1 MILLFPLL
9 LMVGGCRL
17 GAHQDGER
25 QSWACDNC
33 LDSRQRNTVEPHGQ
47 EKIRKILR
55 SRCLDGVATTNIVK
69 MLNPKTLRPE
79 TYMVTLTRPCC
90 GVPSS
95 GVRDDESDTHTVRG
109 T

>member
-25 QSWACDNC
+25 QSWARDNC
-33 LDSRQRNTVEPHGQ
+33 LASRQRNRASWTR
-47 EKIRKILR
+47 KIRKILR
-55 SRCLDGVATTNIVK
+55 SHCLDGVATTNIVK
-69 MLNPKTLRPE
+69 ILNQKTLRPE